1 MTNLVLNV
9 TPTQLVSDQGLM
21 IAFFDKKNEVTK
33 EYDLWVHITIPND
46 PGTVAIRKAVERNI
60 YIQGEK
66 TPVHEKDLYRIAYKK
81 YLDLKLNGKP
91 DPDIELAKAK
101 AEIAALKAA
110 AVSVADL
117 ENKELKKKIH
127 NFAKKEIK
135 IVETET
141 VE

>member
-117 ENKELKKKIH
+117 ENKEPKKKIH